1 MAAASPKRVVIVE
14 SPTKAATIAR
24 LLDDSYTVQSSRG
37 HIRDLPTKAA
47 EVPKAYRS
55 EPWARLG
62 IDVNNDFKPLYV
74 LDSAK
79 RDTVRELKELAAAAD
94 ELYLATDED
103 REGEAI
109 AWHLLEVLSP
119 PAGVAVRRLVFHEI
133 TPDAIRAAL
142 ANPRDVDRRLV
153 DAQEARRLLDRLY
166 GYEVSPVL
174 WKKVA
179 PRLSAGRVQS
189 VATRIVV
196 ERERQRMAFVAA
208 GYWSLGVTAATG
220 AGERF
225 AMAATAVDG
234 SRIAAGRD
242 FGADGNPTSSDV
254 AVLDEAAA
262 RRLAGA
268 LDGATAEVASVA
280 AKPYRR
286 RPAPPFIT
294 STLQQE
300 AGRRMRLS
308 ASAVMRIAQSLYE
321 QGFITYMRT
330 DSTTLAEV
338 AQKAARAEAAERYGP
353 EFVPP
358 GARHYRSKVRN
369 AQEAHEAIRP
379 AGERFASP
387 ESLRG
392 RLSGAE
398 ADLYEL
404 IWRRTL
410 ASQMTDA
417 TGETVTIEATARTAD
432 SGTVTLAAS
441 GTVIEHEGF
450 RRAWDPLP
458 AAGAE
463 SSGAGRAEAGRAGAE
478 RAEKQGG
485 AGGGT
490 QDAGRGDD
498 SQRRLPQVAAGESLA
513 LSAPEVSGHETQ
525 PPARFTEAT
534 LVRRLEELG
543 VGRPS
548 TYASIM
554 TTITDRGYV
563 RKKGAA
569 LVPTFTAFSVVTL
582 LEGHFADFVD
592 YAFTARMEDDLDD
605 IARGRRE
612 YLPWLS
618 LFYFGAEDRPGLKAR
633 VEDNLDAIDVRA
645 VNAVAI
651 GTHPDGRAIEARLGR
666 FGPYVACG
674 DQRAQLPEDTSP
686 DEVTVDLALEL
697 LARPTTGR
705 TLGADPASGL
715 PVVARE
721 GRYGPY
727 VQLGPP
733 ASDPDAKAEKF
744 ASLFSSMSLEDVTL
758 EDALRLL
765 SLPRAVGADPADGA
779 EITAQVGR
787 FGPYIKKGS
796 ETRSLDS
803 EEQVFTVGLEEC
815 LALLAQP
822 RRRRGSEPKAP
833 LRELG
838 DDPVTGRP
846 LVVRDGRYGPYVSDG
861 EVNASLR
868 GGDTPEALTPQ
879 RASDLL
885 AARRDAPASKG
896 RKGASGGSRR
906 RKGSPARD
914 R

>member
-1 MAAASPKRVVIVE
+1 MASAASPKRVVIVE
-14 SPTKAATIAR
+14 SPTKAMTIAR
-24 LLDDSYTVQSSRG
+24 FLDDTYTVESSRG
-37 HIRDLPTKAA
+37 HVRDLPTKAS
-47 EVPKAYRS
+47 EIPKTFRS

-62 IDVNNDFKPLYV
+62 IDVENDFKPLYV
-74 LDSAK
+74 LNSGK
-79 RDTVRELKELAAAAD
+79 RDTVRELKKLVATAD

-119 PAGVAVRRLVFHEI
+119 PQRVTVRRLVFHEI

-142 ANPRDVDRRLV
+142 ANPREIDRRLV

-196 ERERQRMAFVAA
+196 ERERQRMAFVPA
-208 GYWSLGVTAATG
+208 GYWSLDVTAATR
-220 AGERF
+220 ADEHF
-225 AMAATAVDG
+225 AMAVTALDG
-234 SRIAAGRD
+234 ARLASGRD
-242 FGADGNPTSSDV
+242 FGPDGKPSTTGV
-254 AVLDEAAA
+254 VVLDGTTARQLAAE
-262 RRLAGA
+262 
-268 LDGATAEVASVA
+268 LDGGTAEVASVA

-300 AGRRMRLS
+300 AARRLRLS
-308 ASAVMRIAQSLYE
+308 ASAVMRVAQSLYE

-330 DSTTLAEV
+330 DSVTLADV
-338 AQKAARAEAAERYGP
+338 ALKAARAEVAERYGP

-358 GARHYRSKVRN
+358 KARHYRSRVRN

-379 AGERFASP
+379 AGETFASP
-387 ESLRG
+387 ESLHG
-392 RLSGAE
+392 RLSPVE
-398 ADLYEL
+398 AGLYEL
-404 IWRRTL
+404 IWRRTI
-410 ASQMTDA
+410 ASQMTDV
-417 TGETVTIEATARTAD
+417 TGETVTIEATARTA
-432 SGTVTLAAS
+432 SSSEVTLAAS
-441 GTVIEHEGF
+441 GTVIAHEGF

-458 AAGAE
+458 AAGGNGTD
-463 SSGAGRAEAGRAGAE
+463 GATAA
-478 RAEKQGG
+478 GG
-485 AGGGT
+485 AGA
-490 QDAGRGDD
+490 DGDET
-498 SQRRLPQVAAGESLA
+498 QRRLPQVVAGDVLD
-513 LSAPEVSGHETQ
+513 LSTPEVSSHETQ

-548 TYASIM
+548 TYATIM
-554 TTITDRGYV
+554 TTISDRGYV
-563 RKKGAA
+563 RKKGSA
-569 LVPTFTAFSVVTL
+569 LIPTFTAFSVVTL

-605 IARGRRE
+605 IARGRQE
-612 YLPWLS
+612 YVPWLS
-618 LFYFGAEDRPGLKAR
+618 LFYFGADGRPGLKAR
-633 VEDNLDAIDVRA
+633 VEGNLDEIDVRA

-651 GTHPDGRAIEARLGR
+651 GTHPDGRPIEARLGR
-666 FGPYVACG
+666 FGPYVTCG
-674 DQRAQLPEDTSP
+674 DERAQLPEDTSP

-697 LARPTTGR
+697 LARPATGR
-705 TLGADPASGL
+705 TLGTDPASGL
-715 PVVARE
+715 PVAARE

-733 ASDPDAKAEKF
+733 AEDPDAKADKF
-744 ASLFSSMSLEDVTL
+744 VSLFSSMNLEDVTL

-765 SLPRAVGADPADGA
+765 SLPRTVGTDPDDGT
-779 EITAQVGR
+779 EITTQAGR
-787 FGPYIKKGS
+787 FGPYVKKGS
-796 ETRSLDS
+796 ETRSLET
-803 EEQVFTVGLEEC
+803 EEQIFAISLEEC
-815 LALLAQP
+815 LTLLAQP
-822 RRRRGSEPKAP
+822 RRRRGQEPKAP

-838 DDPVTGRP
+838 ADPVTGKP
-846 LVVRDGRYGPYVSDG
+846 LMIRDGRWGPYVTDG

-868 GGDTPEALTPQ
+868 AGDAPETLTPQ

-885 AARRDAPASKG
+885 AARRAAPPSAA
-896 RKGASGGSRR
+896 RKGSSRR

-914 R
+914 G

>member
-1 MAAASPKRVVIVE
+1 MASAASPKRVVIVE
-14 SPTKAATIAR
+14 SPTKATTIAR
-24 LLDDSYTVQSSRG
+24 FLDASYTVESSRG
-37 HIRDLPTKAA
+37 HVRDLPTNAS
-47 EVPKAYRS
+47 EIPKTHRS

-62 IDVNNDFKPLYV
+62 IDVENDFKPLYV
-74 LDSAK
+74 LNSGK
-79 RDTVRELKELAAAAD
+79 RDTVRSLKKLVAAAD

-119 PAGVAVRRLVFHEI
+119 PQRVAVRRLVFHEI

-142 ANPRDVDRRLV
+142 ANPREIDRRLV

-196 ERERQRMAFVAA
+196 ERERQRMAFVPA
-208 GYWSLGVTAATG
+208 GYWSLGVTAATR

-225 AMAATAVDG
+225 GMAVGAIDG
-234 SRIAAGRD
+234 ARLAGGRD
-242 FGADGNPTSSDV
+242 FGADGKPSTPGV
-254 AVLDEAAA
+254 VVLDGDGARQLAA
-262 RRLAGA
+262 G
-268 LDGATAEVASVA
+268 LDGATAEVASVT

-300 AGRRMRLS
+300 AARRLRLS
-308 ASAVMRIAQSLYE
+308 ASAVMRVAQSLYE

-330 DSTTLAEV
+330 DSVTLADV
-338 AQKAARAEAAERYGP
+338 ALRAARAEIADRYGTG
-353 EFVPP
+353 FVPP
-358 GARHYRSKVRN
+358 KARHYRSRVRN

-379 AGERFASP
+379 AGESFAAP

-392 RLSGAE
+392 RLSPAE
-398 ADLYEL
+398 AGLYDL
-404 IWRRTL
+404 IWRRTI
-410 ASQMTDA
+410 ASQMTDV
-417 TGETVTIEATARTAD
+417 TGETVTIEATARTA
-432 SGTVTLAAS
+432 GATEVTLVAS
-441 GTVIEHEGF
+441 GTVIAHEGF
-450 RRAWDPLP
+450 RRAWGPPP
-458 AAGAE
+458 AAGA
-463 SSGAGRAEAGRAGAE
+463 GATDGTPGATG
-478 RAEKQGG
+478 AGG
-485 AGGGT
+485 AGG
-490 QDAGRGDD
+490 DGDE
-498 SQRRLPQVAAGESLA
+498 SQRRLPQVATGDVLD
-513 LSAPEVSGHETQ
+513 LSAPEASGHETQ
-525 PPARFTEAT
+525 PPPRFTEAT

-548 TYASIM
+548 TYATIM

-563 RKKGAA
+563 RKKGTA

-605 IARGRRE
+605 IARGRQE

-618 LFYFGAEDRPGLKAR
+618 LFYFGAEGRPGLKAR
-633 VEDNLDAIDVRA
+633 VEGNLDEIDVRA

-651 GTHPDGRAIEARLGR
+651 GAHPDGRPIEARLGR
-666 FGPYVACG
+666 FGPYIACG
-674 DQRAQLPEDTSP
+674 DQRAQLPEETSP
-686 DEVTVDLALEL
+686 DEVTVELALEL

-705 TLGADPASGL
+705 TLGTDPASGL
-715 PVVARE
+715 PVTARE

-733 ASDPDAKAEKF
+733 ETDPDAKAQKS
-744 ASLFSSMSLEDVTL
+744 ASLFGSMSLEEITL
-758 EDALRLL
+758 PDALRLL
-765 SLPRAVGADPADGA
+765 SLPRTVGVDPADGT
-779 EITAQVGR
+779 EVTAQAGR

-796 ETRSLDS
+796 ETRSLET
-803 EEQVFTVGLEEC
+803 EEQIFTVTLEEC

-822 RRRRGSEPKAP
+822 RRRRGQEPKAP

-838 DDPVTGRP
+838 ADPVTGRS
-846 LVVRDGRYGPYVSDG
+846 LVVRDGRWGPYVTDG
-861 EVNASLR
+861 DVNASLR
-868 GGDTPEALTPQ
+868 AGDTPESLTPQ

-885 AARRDAPASKG
+885 AARRANPPSGA
-896 RKGASGGSRR
+896 RKGSSRR

-914 R
+914 G

>member
-1 MAAASPKRVVIVE
+1 MATASPKRIVIVE
-14 SPTKAATIAR
+14 SPTKATTIAR
-24 LLDDSYTVQSSRG
+24 FLDDSYTVESSRG
-37 HIRDLPTKAA
+37 HVRDLPTKAS
-47 EVPKAYRS
+47 EIPKTFRS

-62 IDVNNDFKPLYV
+62 IDVANDFKPLYV
-74 LDSAK
+74 LNSGK
-79 RDTVRELKELAAAAD
+79 RDTVRSLKKLVAAAD

-119 PAGVAVRRLVFHEI
+119 PQRVTVRRLVFHEI

-142 ANPRDVDRRLV
+142 ANPREIDRRLV

-208 GYWSLGVTAATG
+208 GYWSLDVSAATRAEEQFGMAVVALDG
-220 AGERF
+220 ARL
-225 AMAATAVDG
+225 A
-234 SRIAAGRD
+234 SGRD
-242 FGADGNPTSSDV
+242 FGADGQPRDGV
-254 AVLDEAAA
+254 VVLDADTA
-262 RRLAGA
+262 RRLAA
-268 LDGATAEVASVA
+268 ELDGETAAVTSVA

-300 AGRRMRLS
+300 AARRLRLS
-308 ASAVMRIAQSLYE
+308 ASAVMRVAQSLYE

-330 DSTTLAEV
+330 DSVTLADV
-338 AQKAARAEAAERYGP
+338 AQKAARAEVADRYGKD
-353 EFVPP
+353 FVPP
-358 GARHYRSKVRN
+358 EARHYRSKVRN

-379 AGERFASP
+379 AGETFASP
-387 ESLRG
+387 KSLRG
-392 RLSGAE
+392 RLSPVE

-410 ASQMTDA
+410 ASQMTDV
-417 TGETVTIEATARTAD
+417 TGETVTIEATARTAS
-432 SGTVTLAAS
+432 SGQVTLAAS
-441 GTVIEHEGF
+441 GTVIAHEGF

-458 AAGAE
+458 
-463 SSGAGRAEAGRAGAE
+463 
-478 RAEKQGG
+478 G
-485 AGGGT
+485 AGGSG
-490 QDAGRGDD
+490 ANGAEGDEA
-498 SQRRLPQVAAGESLA
+498 QRRLPQVAVGQVLD
-513 LSAPEVSGHETQ
+513 LSAPETSSHETQ
-525 PPARFTEAT
+525 APARFTEAT

-548 TYASIM
+548 TYATIM

-563 RKKGAA
+563 RKKGTA

-605 IARGRRE
+605 IARGRQE

-618 LFYFGAEDRPGLKAR
+618 LFYFGDGGRPGLKAR
-633 VEDNLDAIDVRA
+633 VEDNLDEIDVRA

-651 GTHPDGRAIEARLGR
+651 GAHPDGRPIEVRLGR
-666 FGPYVACG
+666 FGPYITCG

-686 DEVTVDLALEL
+686 DEVTVDFALEL
-697 LARPTTGR
+697 LARPATGR
-705 TLGADPASGL
+705 TLGDDPDSGL

-733 ASDPDAKAEKF
+733 ASDPDAKAAKS

-758 EDALRLL
+758 SDALRLL
-765 SLPRAVGADPADGA
+765 SLPRTVGTDPADGT
-779 EITAQVGR
+779 EITTQAGR
-787 FGPYIKKGS
+787 FGPYLKKGS
-796 ETRSLDS
+796 ETRSLET
-803 EEQVFTVGLEEC
+803 EEQIFTISLEEC

-822 RRRRGSEPKAP
+822 RRRRGQEPKAP

-838 DDPVTGRP
+838 ADPITGRP
-846 LVVRDGRYGPYVSDG
+846 LVVRDGRWGPYVTDG

-868 GGDTPEALTPQ
+868 AADSPETLTPQ

-885 AARRDAPASKG
+885 AARRDAPASG
-896 RKGASGGSRR
+896 ARKGSSRR
-906 RKGSPARD
+906 RKGSPTRD
-914 R
+914 G

>member
-1 MAAASPKRVVIVE
+1 MASAASPKRVVIVE
-14 SPTKAATIAR
+14 SPTKATTIAR
-24 LLDDSYTVQSSRG
+24 FLDNSYTVESSRG
-37 HIRDLPTKAA
+37 HVRDLPTNAS
-47 EVPKAYRS
+47 EIPKTFRS

-62 IDVNNDFKPLYV
+62 IDVENDFKPLYV
-74 LDSAK
+74 LNSAK
-79 RDTVRELKELAAAAD
+79 RDTVRALKKLVATAD

-119 PAGVAVRRLVFHEI
+119 PQRVTVRRLVFHEI

-142 ANPRDVDRRLV
+142 ANPREIDRRLV

-196 ERERQRMAFVAA
+196 ERERQRMAFVPA
-208 GYWSLGVTAATG
+208 GYWSLDVTAATAATG
-220 AGERF
+220 AGESF
-225 AMAATAVDG
+225 GMAATALDG
-234 SRIAAGRD
+234 ARFAGGRD
-242 FGADGNPTSSDV
+242 FGADGKPSTPGV
-254 AVLDEAAA
+254 VVLDGDRA
-262 RRLAGA
+262 RELAGE
-268 LDGATAEVASVA
+268 LDGKAAEVTSVA

-300 AGRRMRLS
+300 AARRLRLS
-308 ASAVMRIAQSLYE
+308 ASAVMRVAQSLYE

-330 DSTTLAEV
+330 DSVTLAEV
-338 AQKAARAEAAERYGP
+338 ALKAARAEVAERYGP
-353 EFVPP
+353 KFVPP
-358 GARHYRSKVRN
+358 KARHYRSRVRN

-379 AGERFASP
+379 AGETFASP

-392 RLSGAE
+392 RLSTVE
-398 ADLYEL
+398 AGLYEL

-410 ASQMTDA
+410 ASQMTDVS
-417 TGETVTIEATARTAD
+417 GETVTIEAKTQT
-432 SGTVTLAAS
+432 SSSSEVTLAAS

-458 AAGAE
+458 AAGG
-463 SSGAGRAEAGRAGAE
+463 SGTSGAGAGGDLPGAGDAGKQGAGA
-478 RAEKQGG
+478 GG
-485 AGGGT
+485 AGSDGGE
-490 QDAGRGDD
+490 A
-498 SQRRLPQVAAGESLA
+498 QRRLPQVAPGDVLN
-513 LSAPEVSGHETQ
+513 LSAPEISSHETQ

-548 TYASIM
+548 TYATIM

-563 RKKGAA
+563 RKKGTA
-569 LVPTFTAFSVVTL
+569 LIPTFTAFSVVAL

-605 IARGRRE
+605 IARGRQE

-618 LFYFGAEDRPGLKAR
+618 LFYFGAEGRPGLKTR
-633 VEDNLDAIDVRA
+633 VEDNLDEIDVRA

-651 GTHPDGRAIEARLGR
+651 GAHPDGRPIEARLGR
-666 FGPYVACG
+666 FGPYLTCG
-674 DQRAQLPEDTSP
+674 DQRTQLPEDTSP

-697 LARPTTGR
+697 LARPATGR
-705 TLGADPASGL
+705 TLGTDPASSL
-715 PVVARE
+715 PVTARD

-733 ASDPDAKAEKF
+733 ATDPDAKADKF

-765 SLPRAVGADPADGA
+765 SLPRTVGIDPADSTEVTTQA
-779 EITAQVGR
+779 GR
-787 FGPYIKKGS
+787 FGPYVKKGS
-796 ETRSLDS
+796 ETRSLES
-803 EEQVFTVGLEEC
+803 EEQIFTISLEEC

-822 RRRRGSEPKAP
+822 RRRRGQEPKPP

-838 DDPVTGRP
+838 ADPVTGRSI
-846 LVVRDGRYGPYVSDG
+846 VVKDGRWGPYVTDG

-868 GGDTPEALTPQ
+868 AGDTPETLTPQ

-885 AARRDAPASKG
+885 AARRDAPPSGA
-896 RKGASGGSRR
+896 RKGSSRR

-914 R
+914 G

>member
-1 MAAASPKRVVIVE
+1 MDSAASPKRIVIVE
-14 SPTKAATIAR
+14 SPTKATTIAR
-24 LLDDSYTVQSSRG
+24 FLDDSYTVESSRG
-37 HIRDLPTKAA
+37 HVRDLPTNAS
-47 EVPKAYRS
+47 EIPKTFRS

-62 IDVNNDFKPLYV
+62 IDVENDFKPLYV
-74 LDSAK
+74 LNSAK
-79 RDTVRELKELAAAAD
+79 RDTVRSLKKLVATAD

-119 PAGVAVRRLVFHEI
+119 PQRVTIRRLVFHEI

-142 ANPRDVDRRLV
+142 ANPREIDRRLV

-196 ERERQRMAFVAA
+196 ERERQRMAFVPA
-208 GYWSLGVTAATG
+208 GYWSLDVTAATRADESFGMAVTALDG
-220 AGERF
+220 ARL
-225 AMAATAVDG
+225 A
-234 SRIAAGRD
+234 SGRD
-242 FGADGNPTSSDV
+242 FGADGKLRAESV
-254 AVLDEAAA
+254 VVLDGDRA
-262 RRLAGA
+262 RELAEE
-268 LDGATAEVASVA
+268 LDGETAEVTSVA

-286 RPAPPFIT
+286 RPSPPFIT

-300 AGRRMRLS
+300 AARRLRLS
-308 ASAVMRIAQSLYE
+308 ASAVMRVAQSLYE

-330 DSTTLAEV
+330 DSVTLAEV
-338 AQKAARAEAAERYGP
+338 ALKAARAEVAERYGR

-358 GARHYRSKVRN
+358 KARHYRSRVRN

-379 AGERFASP
+379 AGETFASP

-392 RLSGAE
+392 RLSTVE
-398 ADLYEL
+398 AGLYEL

-410 ASQMTDA
+410 ASQMTDV
-417 TGETVTIEATARTAD
+417 TGETVTVEATART
-432 SGTVTLAAS
+432 SSSSEVTLAAS

-458 AAGAE
+458 AAGGNGTGGAGAE
-463 SSGAGRAEAGRAGAE
+463 VPGADATGKQGAGAGRAGGEGDEA
-478 RAEKQGG
+478 
-485 AGGGT
+485 
-490 QDAGRGDD
+490 
-498 SQRRLPQVAAGESLA
+498 QRRLPQVAAGDVLD
-513 LSAPEVSGHETQ
+513 LSEPDVSDHETQ

-548 TYASIM
+548 TYATIM

-563 RKKGAA
+563 RKKGTA
-569 LVPTFTAFSVVTL
+569 LIPTFTAFSVVTL

-605 IARGRRE
+605 IARGRQE

-618 LFYFGAEDRPGLKAR
+618 LFYFGAEGHPGLKAR
-633 VEDNLDAIDVRA
+633 VEDNLEEIDVRA
-645 VNAVAI
+645 INAVAI
-651 GTHPDGRAIEARLGR
+651 GTHPDGRRIEARLGR
-666 FGPYVACG
+666 FGPYITCG

-705 TLGADPASGL
+705 TLGTDPASGL
-715 PVVARE
+715 PVTARE

-733 ASDPDAKAEKF
+733 STDPDAKAEKS
-744 ASLFSSMSLEDVTL
+744 ASLFSSMSLEEVTL
-758 EDALRLL
+758 SEALRLL
-765 SLPRAVGADPADGA
+765 SLPRAVGTDPADGT

-796 ETRSLDS
+796 ETRSLES

-822 RRRRGSEPKAP
+822 RRRRGQEPKAP

-838 DDPVTGRP
+838 ADPVTGRP
-846 LVVRDGRYGPYVSDG
+846 IVVRDGRWGPYVTDG

-868 GGDTPEALTPQ
+868 AGDTPETLTPQ

-885 AARRDAPASKG
+885 AARRDAPASG
-896 RKGASGGSRR
+896 ARKGSSRR

-914 R
+914 G